1 MSSRSQGTKNRH
13 ATRKHRSGRKR
24 GAQDAKAPALARNGH
39 AAPTPAQ
46 FGARA
51 PLASKAVAPDVPS
64 LSLRGRFLAPEMR
77 QAQLSRMAVTPAV
90 AISHAESAEVEPA
103 PAITAETAPE
113 TTKPP
118 RIMSAI
124 VRPISAPAPGM
135 AHLSI
140 SFRVSRN
147 GPPLLE
153 QPADAV
159 PGITAPCP
167 QGDEHAA
174 FASMEMAE
182 VSPEE
187 AASPEAAPVVAQ
199 REATGPASPE
209 ADTSPAGSPLMGTL
223 PEPVVPALPE
233 ANAPSAEPTLMAMP
247 SEPVAPAPPETDT
260 PPAAPSLPEPALM
273 ATPPDPAALTPAPS
287 EPYLHIDPND
297 AALLALP
304 LPDEPEPLAEP
315 AFIPHVM
322 DSSRPL
328 PRHLAPTNPSAGL
341 WGAMGNWLRS
351 AGRMLAS
358 GFMVKKTRPRAPSP
372 ATMREQA
379 ELTQLRAENRRLRS
393 ELNGMMQ
400 GRAPNARIRDKV
412 PG

>member
-1 MSSRSQGTKNRH
+1 MSPMSSRSQGTKNRH

-24 GAQDAKAPALARNGH
+24 GAQEAKAPALARNGH

-51 PLASKAVAPDVPS
+51 PLAGRATAPEVPGLS
-64 LSLRGRFLAPEMR
+64 LPNLSLRSRFLAPEMR
-77 QAQLSRMAVTPAV
+77 QVQLSRTAVTPA
-90 AISHAESAEVEPA
+90 ATASHAESPA
-103 PAITAETAPE
+103 PEPVPAATAEAAPE

-118 RIMSAI
+118 KIMSAI

-140 SFRVSRN
+140 SFRVSHK

-153 QPADAV
+153 QPAGEV
-159 PGITAPCP
+159 PGITALCP
-167 QGDEHAA
+167 QGDDHAA
-174 FASMEMAE
+174 FASTEVAE
-182 VSPEE
+182 TELSPPEPAPPE
-187 AASPEAAPVVAQ
+187 PTPIAAS
-199 REATGPASPE
+199 
-209 ADTSPAGSPLMGTL
+209 
-223 PEPVVPALPE
+223 PEPVVPALP
-233 ANAPSAEPTLMAMP
+233 AIIDAPMADVPAEPSP
-247 SEPVAPAPPETDT
+247 
-260 PPAAPSLPEPALM
+260 PEPALT
-273 ATPPDPAALTPAPS
+273 ATDLIPVAPTPAS
-287 EPYLHIDPND
+287 CEPYLHIDPSE

-304 LPDEPEPLAEP
+304 LPDEPEPLTEP
-315 AFIPHVM
+315 AFVPHVM

-328 PRHLAPTNPSAGL
+328 PRHLAPTNPSSGL

-351 AGRMLAS
+351 AGQMLAS
-358 GFMVKKTRPRAPSP
+358 GFMVKKTRPRTPSP

-400 GRAPNARIRDKV
+400 GRTQPARMKDKV

>member
-24 GAQDAKAPALARNGH
+24 GAQNAKVPALARNGH

-51 PLASKAVAPDVPS
+51 PLASKSVAPDVPS
-64 LSLRGRFLAPEMR
+64 LSLRDRFLAPEMR
-77 QAQLSRMAVTPAV
+77 QAQLSRITVTPAV
-90 AISHAESAEVEPA
+90 AASHAESAAPEPA

-113 TTKPP
+113 ATKPP

-153 QPADAV
+153 QPDGTV
-159 PGITAPCP
+159 LGITAPCP

-182 VSPEE
+182 VSPED
-187 AASPEAAPVVAQ
+187 AATPESAPIAAQPEVA
-199 REATGPASPE
+199 
-209 ADTSPAGSPLMGTL
+209 M
-223 PEPVVPALPE
+223 PALPE
-233 ANAPSAEPTLMAMP
+233 ADAPPAEPALMVTP
-247 SEPVAPAPPETDT
+247 PQPVTPAPPEADT

-273 ATPPDPAALTPAPS
+273 ATPPDPAAITPPPC
-287 EPYLHIDPND
+287 EPYLHIDPSD

-351 AGRMLAS
+351 AGQMLAS

-400 GRAPNARIRDKV
+400 GRTPNARIRDKV